1 MKPEKAIEILCDMY
15 SMEIAEP
22 DAMIAIQT
30 AIKERDRAID
40 AICKLLWQRDY
51 PKGGSIVKVWED
63 NQYHDRELY
72 RKEALALLGGKEG

>member
-1 MKPEKAIEILCDMY
+1 MKPEK
-15 SMEIAEP
+15 
-22 DAMIAIQT
+22 

-72 RKEALALLGGKEG
+72 RKEALALLTQGRE